1 MKKSYKRILLLVIA
15 IICISITVAV
25 LIVKNNNTNKPS
37 SEQIIQPANLSE
49 QIIQPANLSEQ
60 IIQPANLSEQI
71 IQPANLSEQIKSP
84 NPVDHFTIENI
95 NDIFNKNNFINNNE
109 KRPDYVLI
117 YTMQFPKEIDT
128 HKPYT
133 DTTNRNKAYF
143 DLLLGGNNENDQN
156 KWLKIPLEEQGKP
169 GNSMKAYINLCLYRG
184 FPKDRIKIVL
194 NIDTDANKQTIF
206 GEITH
211 RSQIIVFGHC
221 CETCNPNKNANEESK
236 DDSNNVLCLS
246 PTDEKIICQNS
257 DLLINQSL
265 PPNIFASYFS
275 YIPETELDS
284 ELFISLYVC
293 NGFIHYCKPLLTE
306 LKSLLIYPLVLS
318 QNNLVDRC
326 SLRNTANYEVFDTYY
341 TGENMRISYMNSD
354 NKQQDFIYDKK
365 NNGIIKI

>member
-37 SEQIIQPANLSE
+37 
-49 QIIQPANLSEQ
+49 
-60 IIQPANLSEQI
+60 SEQI

-156 KWLKIPLEEQGKP
+156 KWLKEPLEERGKP
-169 GNSMKAYINLCLYRG
+169 GNSMKAYINLCLSRG

-221 CETCNPNKNANEESK
+221 CETCDPDKYGIDEIEDK
-236 DDSNNVLCLS
+236 IEDKIEDEIKEKGNNVQCLLS
-246 PTDEKIICQNS
+246 NKDLFIIGCKNGNVR
-257 DLLINQSL
+257 INQSL

-275 YIPETELDS
+275 YIPKTKQDS

-293 NGFIHYCKPLLTE
+293 NGFIHYCKSLLTE

-326 SLRNTANYEVFDTYY
+326 SLINTANYEVFNTYN
-341 TGENMRISYMNSD
+341 TGKNMRISYMNSD
-354 NKQQDFIYDKK
+354 NIQHDFIYDKNTNK
-365 NNGIIKI
+365 IIIKI